1 MPDRAL
7 PVPTRAHFGQQL
19 VRWLLHSPATDPQ
32 LAFRER
38 ATRLTLA
45 FTLALNPLQFYSNLD
60 SLLNLP
66 PLNRLILPIILVWS
80 ALIGLTIFGLVRRH
94 ITLASIALTL
104 ALTTNAWVQAFTS
117 SYFSPLLLASI
128 IFMMLAASSLLPLK
142 LLVAHF
148 GLQSVI
154 LTLVLYWQVTSGYLD
169 QRFPTGYIP
178 PTPTM
183 IWGLIVILMLIL
195 LAVILILRSESDRRL
210 AAYRDLVASLE
221 QRIADRTADL
231 DAARLQAERL
241 YHIADQVNAANSY
254 TAILQA
260 VADQLA
266 PTDFGLILALYPNF
280 TRVAATHF
288 RTVARLPTGERTV
301 LPADDLTPLVID
313 LSTTELLVVE
323 NLADYPDDTAR
334 AALNRANVQAF
345 AAAEIRLAEHGLGL
359 LVFVSTHP
367 RHFTPLERD
376 LLTTVADLAAAAIE
390 RIRLYDE
397 QVRTAEEL
405 RRADQAKD
413 SFLATTSHEL
423 RTPLNAIINFTQFV
437 SSGMLGPVNARQV
450 DALDK
455 SLSSAR
461 HLLALINDM
470 LDISRLAAGRMQIV
484 IEAAVDIR
492 PELLGMAQLTDALL
506 TDRPVTFTLDLP
518 PDLPTIDCDPTRL
531 RQILLNLVSNAC
543 KFTEQGHITLSVHAP
558 DPDHLAFTVTDT
570 GPGILPEDLPTLFD
584 PFIQN
589 RSGARKG
596 GAGLGLAITHGLVHA
611 HRGEITVSST
621 LGHGTTFTVTLPRH
635 QPDALIA

>member
-1 MPDRAL
+1 MPNRDLSAST
-7 PVPTRAHFGQQL
+7 PITSGQRL
-19 VRWLLHSPATDPQ
+19 IRWLLHSPATDPQ

-38 ATRLTLA
+38 ATRLILA
-45 FTLALNPLQFYSNLD
+45 FTLILNPLQFYNNLD
-60 SLLNLP
+60 PLLSLP
-66 PLNRLILPIILVWS
+66 PLDRLVLPIILVWS
-80 ALIGLTIFGLVRRH
+80 AFIGLTVFGLVRRH

-104 ALTTNAWVQAFTS
+104 ALTTNAWAQGFTS
-117 SYFSPLLLASI
+117 AYWSPLLLASI
-128 IFMMLAASSLLPLK
+128 TLMLLAAASLLPIN
-142 LLVAHF
+142 LLVAQF
-148 GLQSVI
+148 GLQGVI
-154 LTLVLYWQVTSGYLD
+154 LALVLYWQVTSGYLD

-178 PTPTM
+178 PSPTM
-183 IWGLIVILMLIL
+183 VWGLIVVLMLIL

-221 QRIADRTADL
+221 QRIAARTADL

-266 PTDFGLILALYPNF
+266 PADFGLILALYPNF
-280 TRVAATHF
+280 TRVDATHF
-288 RTVARLPTGERTV
+288 RTVARLPAGERTV
-301 LPADDLTPLVID
+301 LPTDDLTPLVVD
-313 LSTTELLVVE
+313 LTTTDLLVVE

-334 AALNRANVQAF
+334 AALERANVQAF
-345 AAAEIRLAEHGLGL
+345 AVAEIRLAEQGLGL
-359 LVFVSTHP
+359 LLFVSTQP

-376 LLTTVADLAAAAIE
+376 LLTTVADLAAAALE

-405 RRADQAKD
+405 RRADRAKD

-423 RTPLNAIINFTQFV
+423 RTPLNAIINFSQFV
-437 SSGMLGPVNARQV
+437 SSGMLGPVNDRQI

-470 LDISRLAAGRMQIV
+470 LDISRLVADRMQIV
-484 IEAAVDIR
+484 IEPAVDIY
-492 PELLGMAQLTDALL
+492 PELLGLSQLAEALL
-506 TDRPVTFTLDLP
+506 TDRPVTFTLNLP
-518 PDLPTIDCDPTRL
+518 PTLPTLDCDPTRL
-531 RQILLNLVSNAC
+531 RQILLNLVSNAG
-543 KFTEQGHITLSVHAP
+543 KFTEQGQITLTIHAP
-558 DPDHLAFTVTDT
+558 DPDHLTFTVADT
-570 GPGILPEDLPTLFD
+570 GPGIPPDDLPTLFD
-584 PFIQN
+584 PFVQT
-589 RSGARKG
+589 RKGARKG

-621 LGHGTTFTVTLPRH
+621 LGLGTTFTVTLPRH
-635 QPDALIA
+635 QPDALTA